1 MKCYT
6 ADPEQVAYHIGYLK
20 CLFEERKYTEVEKNT
35 WEAVKQDPKNVEY
48 WQMLINIFF
57 YKQQYNDALQIVT
70 SALTI
75 NPGNQDLLDFQ
86 YVIETAQKKQ
96 ENQ

>member
-1 MKCYT
+1 
-6 ADPEQVAYHIGYLK
+6 
-20 CLFEERKYTEVEKNT
+20 
-35 WEAVKQDPKNVEY
+35 
-48 WQMLINIFF
+48 MLINIFF

-75 NPGNQDLLDFQ
+75 NPGNQDLLDLQ